1 MPAEHTTPTEHRP
14 EFSATLRAAID
25 ARRVT
30 LAWLRERLAASGNPV
45 AAATLS
51 YWRSGARRPE
61 GAQSLAAV
69 EELETLLGL
78 EVGTLLSQ
86 IGPNQ
91 RVGPIGTPQYPLEQ
105 ARLEQAT
112 TETFIAL
119 GAPAM
124 DPGRDVS
131 TTAVTEVAAD
141 GSVISRTTRTLLQCT
156 SGTITNVPYLDL
168 TPGVRTPAPIFSV
181 VSGGHISRRHSH
193 PSGEVHG
200 AMFELERPLG
210 PAQTTMLE
218 WKLEFPPGYPSTHE
232 TGHGVARRARE
243 LVLWTR
249 FHPDALPAWIEEV
262 EETPSATTVT
272 PLDLD
277 GATSIHQV
285 RQNWGPG
292 MLVLRWGYDERD

>member
-69 EELETLLGL
+69 EQLETLLGL
-78 EVGTLLSQ
+78 DTGTLLSQ

-131 TTAVTEVAAD
+131 TTAVTEVAVD

-210 PAQTTMLE
+210 RRRRPCWSGSWSSRQGIRPLMRPGTASHAGRANWCCGPAFTPTPCRHGS
-218 WKLEFPPGYPSTHE
+218 KRSRRRPPP
-232 TGHGVARRARE
+232 R
-243 LVLWTR
+243 
-249 FHPDALPAWIEEV
+249 P
-262 EETPSATTVT
+262 
-272 PLDLD
+272 
-277 GATSIHQV
+277 
-285 RQNWGPG
+285 
-292 MLVLRWGYDERD
+292 